1 MIIYLCLTKLTNCFD
16 VETKLHFVRFFM
28 CNWFSCL
35 VIYFLIIITYNM
47 CDYKQWYILCYFSL
61 QLIINSGQYLTAIF
75 LYSFMSKILL
85 NLLQFFMQITKIYY
99 AYKGVLQ
106 IFFTILHLR
115 GKWEIVWVQVPPSAP
130 NNFLL
135 KINSFNN
142 II

>member
-1 MIIYLCLTKLTNCFD
+1 
-16 VETKLHFVRFFM
+16 
-28 CNWFSCL
+28 
-35 VIYFLIIITYNM
+35 M

-115 GKWEIVWVQVPPSAP
+115 GK
-130 NNFLL
+130 
-135 KINSFNN
+135 
-142 II
+142 